1 MNKKKAQKNDS
12 SDEENGSGSD
22 SDNKQTKGKR
32 QREEK
37 SESKQ
42 QKRKSSDDDNSV
54 EEESK
59 ESGSGGEHSELFVK
73 NMSYDSSEKSLK
85 SFFSKYGTVTNVKIL
100 KRDDG
105 KSKGIGFVGFSS
117 RKEAQSAI
125 DDAENLNCDG
135 RTVQVSYSNEKKPDR
150 GGDRGGYQQRGNDR
164 GGDRGGD
171 RGDRGGSRGGNDS
184 GNTVFMG
191 NLSFKT
197 SEDSIRKFLRDC
209 GKIADIRI
217 AKNPDGKMKGFCHVE
232 FEDNDAANSAVQKNG
247 QDLDERQVKID
258 MSRPQG
264 PSNIFY

>member
-1 MNKKKAQKNDS
+1 MSNKRNQKNDS
-12 SDEENGSGSD
+12 SDEENGSGSGSE
-22 SDNKQTKGKR
+22 SDEKQTKGKR

-37 SESKQ
+37 SDSKN
-42 QKRKSSDDDNSV
+42 QKRGKSSDDDNSA

-59 ESGSGGEHSELFVK
+59 GEHAELFVK
-73 NMSYDSSEKSLK
+73 NMSYESSEKSLK

-125 DDAENLNCDG
+125 DDADNLNCDG
-135 RTVQVSYSNEKKPDR
+135 RTVQVSYSNDKKPDR
-150 GGDRGGYQQRGNDR
+150 GGDRDRGSDRGGSRGGNDR
-164 GGDRGGD
+164 G
-171 RGDRGGSRGGNDS
+171 GDRGGSRGGNDS

-197 SEDSIRKFLRDC
+197 SEDSIRKFFRDC

-232 FEDNDAANSAVQKNG
+232 FADTEAANSAVQKNG

-264 PSNIFY
+264 PSKIFF